1 MSVKYKK
8 TMIITSLLLLF
19 LGIAFILLENIFYQY
34 IDEDGILHESFF
46 MPLGFLSIIL
56 GLTFLLVIAIRK
68 LMSRKN
74 NL

>member
-1 MSVKYKK
+1 MSIKYKN

-46 MPLGFLSIIL
+46 MPLGFLSIFL

-68 LMSRKN
+68 IMSRKN

>member
-1 MSVKYKK
+1 MSVKYKN

-46 MPLGFLSIIL
+46 MPFGFLSIFL